1 MTLLSRSQVIERLRK
16 LVTDRGFV
24 TMALLRKHDKPV
36 FRSVLV
42 HFDSIAAARRAAG
55 LPAHRQVRGR
65 PTGAWSKAR
74 VLGELRRLDRAG
86 GSTKI
91 RDLIAAGRADLLH
104 AAKQHAGGMRRAR
117 QLAGVAIPKAVRY
130 ESWDK
135 LRVLT
140 TLIDLR
146 RKGSSLARSRV
157 PQPLVS
163 AGIKFFGS
171 WPAAVEASWADYQQ
185 ERLRRKPYTE
195 AEIIELLR
203 ELART
208 RPEMTPVELYEHSAV
223 SAMRRL
229 FGSVDRA
236 IAAARIEH
244 WPVRKNQTWDRQSVI
259 RELRARAKQNV
270 HTLTVKLHN
279 ACVMYFG
286 TVNEARAAAG
296 VPQLLRAPW
305 TKEELIAEL
314 RARARHGDFG
324 AELKTAARRLFG
336 SIAKARR
343 VAGVPGPVR
352 VWTRQRVVEALRE
365 LVRSGQRTM
374 PPRLNGACK
383 DYFGSVKAACSAARV
398 RWPRRH

>member
-1 MTLLSRSQVIERLRK
+1 
-16 LVTDRGFV
+16 
-24 TMALLRKHDKPV
+24 MASLRKHDKPV

-42 HFDSIAAARRAAG
+42 HFESIAAARQAAG
-55 LPAHRQVRGR
+55 LPAHRQVRDR
-65 PTGAWSKAR
+65 PAGAWSKAR
-74 VLGELRRLDRAG
+74 VLDELRRLDRTG
-86 GSTKI
+86 GSTKV
-91 RDLIAAGRADLLH
+91 RDLVAAGRADLLH
-104 AAKQHAGGMRRAR
+104 AAKRHAGGIRQAR
-117 QLAGVAIPKAVRY
+117 QLAGVAAPKAVRY
-130 ESWDK
+130 ASWDK
-135 LRVLT
+135 LGVLT
-140 TLIDLR
+140 TLIELR
-146 RKGSSLARSRV
+146 RQRRSLARSRV

-195 AEIIELLR
+195 AEILALLR
-203 ELART
+203 ELARA
-208 RPEMTPVELYEHSAV
+208 RPTMTPVELYEHSAV

-236 IAAARIEH
+236 VAAAGIEH
-244 WPVRKNQTWDRQSVI
+244 WPVRKNQTWDRERII
-259 RELRARAKQNV
+259 RELRARARQSV

-279 ACVMYFG
+279 ACVVYFG
-286 TVNEARAAAG
+286 TVNAARAAAG

-314 RARARHGDFG
+314 RKRARRGDFG
-324 AELKTAARRLFG
+324 ADLKTCARRLFG
-336 SIAKARR
+336 SIANARR

-352 VWTRQRVVEALRE
+352 VWSRQRVIEALRE
-365 LVRSGQRTM
+365 FVRSGKQTM

-398 RWPRRH
+398 RWPRQR